1 MWINEKCS
9 DLMIKKMFI
18 ILILMVGIIAAAA
31 FVLYNSSDHS
41 FLGSNSKG
49 YVTKDVYNHYG
60 SSGPKIAVI
69 TGMHSR
75 EISSK
80 TVVPEVIKLY
90 ALTHNVEIVNYKVTV
105 TADPQVFTTG
115 RLNGEGL
122 VAKYIVPDI
131 AKSNYS
137 LVIICH
143 NHEKGYGTNGYYI
156 ATPTMDSKSV
166 VLGEAVHKLMPDF
179 NYYKRNANTKTESTS
194 INGVDYPISNTGT
207 PVFVYE
213 IPEWL
218 GTYNVFSNSNRL
230 IDACFNS
237 V

>member
-1 MWINEKCS
+1 
-9 DLMIKKMFI
+9 MIKKMFI
-18 ILILMVGIIAAAA
+18 IIILLVGIIAAAV
-31 FVLYNSSDHS
+31 FMLYNFSDHS
-41 FLGSNSKG
+41 TLGSDSKG
-49 YVTKDVYNHYG
+49 YVTKDVYAHY
-60 SSGPKIAVI
+60 STSAPKIAII
-69 TGMHSR
+69 TGMHPR
-75 EISSK
+75 EISAK

-105 TADPQVFTTG
+105 TDSPQDFTTG
-115 RLNGEGL
+115 RHNGESL

-143 NHEKGYGTNGYYI
+143 DHEKGYGNDSYYI

-166 VLGEAVHKLMPDF
+166 TLAEAAHNLLPDF
-179 NYYKRNANTKTESTS
+179 NYYQRNTSQTAESTS
-194 INGVDYPISNTGT
+194 ITGVDTPIVDTGT

-218 GTYNVFSNSNRL
+218 SNSDVYTNTNRL
-230 IDACFNS
+230 IDACFAS
-237 V
+237 I